1 MPGLPDV
8 NVNILDGGLGVLP
21 PSASGLQAKVGVC
34 SAGTVNSITSITDPG
49 QIVDKLGTG
58 PLVNALFDSFA
69 GGARTVYVV
78 RAEGDIAGTVGEVSS
93 DKTGQGD
100 MTAAGSP
107 LDAYSVVVEILD
119 GGTLNE
125 AIFRYS
131 LDGGDTWS
139 KKITVPELGAYE
151 ITGTGITLTFS
162 EYATDPAQS
171 FAAGDKYTFSTEAP
185 QASVAKVNE
194 AIDTLLDSSYL
205 FEFIHIVGESDAAMW
220 AAADVK
226 AAEAEGNYRYI
237 HMLCEARGPDSGED
251 ADAWTQA
258 LLDEIANFASTRVS
272 ICAGRGEIMDM
283 NTGRQ
288 VDRNAAGLYAGRVSS
303 IGVQESPGKVRLGP
317 VPGILALKPDGIND
331 GHILALDQAGFVT
344 FRQYIGLS
352 GFYITNGRIAA
363 ESVSDYQYVEVRRPM
378 DRACT
383 LVRNAALKSEHGELD
398 PTNLSQSIKPLE
410 ADLTQPLEIMSSPSN
425 KEIARGRVIIPLD
438 QDILATS
445 TIRAK
450 IRIVPMAIMRW
461 IELEVGYEN
470 PAASQ

>member
-8 NVNILDGGLGVLP
+8 DVNILDGGLGVLP

-34 SAGTVNSITSITDPG
+34 SAGTVNGITSITDPE

-69 GGARTVYVV
+69 GGARIVYAV
-78 RAEGDIAGTVGEVSS
+78 RAEGDIAGTLGEVSS
-93 DKTGQGD
+93 VKTGQGD
-100 MTAAGSP
+100 MTVSGAP
-107 LDAYSVVVEILD
+107 LDAYSAVVEIMD
-119 GGTLNE
+119 GGALNE
-125 AIFRYS
+125 ATFRYS
-131 LDGGDTWS
+131 LDGEDTWS
-139 KKITVPELGAYE
+139 KKITVPELGPYE
-151 ITGTGITLTFS
+151 ISGTGITLTFS
-162 EYATDPAQS
+162 EFETDPADS
-171 FAAGDKYTFSTEAP
+171 FAAGDKYTFSSVAP
-185 QASVAKVNE
+185 QASVVNVN
-194 AIDTLLDSSYL
+194 AAVDSLLSSSYL
-205 FEFIHIVGESDAAMW
+205 YEFIHIVGESDAAMW

-226 AAEAEGNYRYI
+226 AVEAEGNYCYL
-237 HMLCEARGPDSGED
+237 HMLCEARGPDDGED

-272 ICAGRGEIMDM
+272 ICAARGEILDM

-288 VDRNAAGLYAGRVSS
+288 VDRNSAGLYAGRVSS
-303 IGVQESPGKVRLGP
+303 TNVQESPGKVRLGP
-317 VPGILALKPDGIND
+317 VSGMLALKPDGLND
-331 GHILALDQAGFVT
+331 GHILALDQAGFIT
-344 FRQYIGLS
+344 FRQYRGLS

-378 DRACT
+378 DKACM
-383 LVRNAALKSEHGELD
+383 LVRNAALMSEHGEID

-410 ADLTQPLEIMSSPSN
+410 ADLTQPLDIMASPAN
-425 KEIARGRVIIPLD
+425 GEIARGRVVIPLD

-445 TIRAK
+445 TIRSK

-470 PAASQ
+470 PAAAR